1 MVFSE
6 NVSFSRRGIFFLIC
20 FSLAFSQSK
29 EFDRKPPF
37 FFQRYNSIFESGVTL
52 RNEGSFE
59 QAIHVFTQSLRLAKS
74 INNEKEQAKCLVNL
88 GILHWNIGKLEESL
102 NNYKQAQYLAERY
115 NLKKMQNRCQNAIK
129 IFYLYKEGKDFRDSN
144 EYKKSIESF
153 EKAIF
158 LSRESDSKEH
168 EVKCLRQL
176 SITYEDSNNLKEFF
190 YLNQVALKIAQ
201 SLNHEKEKGRCLIN
215 IGNFYKKAANY
226 SEALNYYDQALNITR
241 NLENKEDESICLNN
255 IGLIFQDLGDYE
267 RALEYLKNAL
277 KIDQFLKDEINISM
291 DLNNMGTIF
300 RAKGII
306 FKCQEDLYKSLF
318 YFNKCLEFSNGSMSI
333 KNGIKI
339 FKKIE
344 VQALNNIGTVLIDLE
359 NLNEAQKYLLL
370 GYKKALEIR
379 DIEVIGMSL
388 VNLGIVYLYKGN
400 IKESIKSFQNAVK
413 FAKEIGNLQ
422 ILWEA
427 YFGLGQCYE
436 KRSVFNQSVKFY
448 KNAID
453 VIDMIR
459 SQILLE
465 SFKVGFTRDKLK
477 VYEFLINI
485 LFKLNTEN
493 PSIETEKEIF
503 HVIEKAK
510 ARAFLENLARS
521 KVDVSK
527 RLNLKLRKKENEISK
542 RISLIKE
549 QLSNS
554 DLFEYRR
561 KELLIELQ
569 REEDKF
575 MSLISGVNLEIPKIS
590 NIVSPCSVEQIQQLL
605 NNNTA
610 LIEYFLGENQTIM
623 FLITKSEFCVFP
635 LPSRNEMENSIKAF
649 LKVLS
654 NPPKEEFNGLLAAKR
669 IYNELIFPAE
679 RKIKDV
685 ISNLIIIPDGILH
698 YLPFETLVSSINGH
712 PIREGYLIKDYRI
725 SYAPSSSILLFLS
738 RIHHEPSSPKGLL
751 AFGNP
756 FYSFK
761 VPTKRKKQN
770 INIKVIKELYLNMD
784 FAFSSLP
791 YSGREIIKISK
802 YFPHKKRDIFINKD
816 AKEEVIKEISL
827 IDYRII
833 HFACHALL
841 DEKFPF
847 RSALVLSFDED
858 PKEDGFLQVREI
870 YSLKLNTDLVVLSAC
885 QTGKGKLEKGEG
897 ILGFPRIFFYAGA
910 KSVLFSLWKI
920 NDESTAL
927 FMNYFYYYLSQEIE
941 KTQALRLAKL
951 KMIES
956 KFCHPFYWA
965 AFVLNGDFNSTI
977 NFE

>member
-1 MVFSE
+1 
-6 NVSFSRRGIFFLIC
+6 L
-20 FSLAFSQSK
+20 
-29 EFDRKPPF
+29 
-37 FFQRYNSIFESGVTL
+37 Y
-52 RNEGSFE
+52 
-59 QAIHVFTQSLRLAKS
+59 
-74 INNEKEQAKCLVNL
+74 
-88 GILHWNIGKLEESL
+88 WNIGKLEDSL
-102 NNYKQAQYLAERY
+102 INYKQAQYLAERY
-115 NLKKMQNRCQNAIK
+115 NFEKMQNKCQNAIK
-129 IFYLYKEGKDFRDSN
+129 IYNLYKEGKGFRETN
-144 EYKKSIESF
+144 EYHKSIESF

-158 LSRESDSKEH
+158 LSRELNSKEH

-201 SLNHEKEKGRCLIN
+201 RLNHKKEKGRCLIN
-215 IGNFYKKAANY
+215 IGNFCKKVANY

-241 NLENKEDESICLNN
+241 NLENKQDESICLNN
-255 IGLIFQDLGDYE
+255 IGLIYQELGDYD

-277 KIDQFLKDEINISM
+277 KIDQFLNDEINISM

-300 RAKGII
+300 RARGII
-306 FKCQEDLYKSLF
+306 FRCQEDLYKSLF
-318 YFNKCLEFSNGSMSI
+318 YFNKCLEFSISSMSI
-333 KNGIKI
+333 KKRFNI

-344 VQALNNIGTVLIDLE
+344 VQALNNIGTVLIDLK
-359 NLNEAQKYLLL
+359 NLNEAQKYLLS
-370 GYKKALEIR
+370 GYKKALEIKN
-379 DIEVIGMSL
+379 IEVIGMSL
-388 VNLGIVYLYKGN
+388 VNLGIAYLYQGN
-400 IKESIKSFQNAVK
+400 INESIKSFQNAVK
-413 FAKEIGNLQ
+413 LAKKSRDLQ

-436 KRSVFNQSVKFY
+436 RRSIFDQSVKCY
-448 KNAID
+448 KNAIE

-459 SQILLE
+459 SQILLD
-465 SFKVGFTRDKLK
+465 SFKAGFTRDKLK

-485 LFKLNTEN
+485 LFKLKTEN
-493 PSIETEKEIF
+493 PTIGIEKEIF
-503 HVIEKAK
+503 HITQKAK

-554 DLFEYRR
+554 DLFEYKR
-561 KELLIELQ
+561 KELLIKLQ

-575 MSLISGVNLEIPKIS
+575 MSLVSEENLEIPELS
-590 NIVSPCSVEQIQQLL
+590 NTVSPCRVEQIQQLL
-605 NNNTA
+605 NKNTA

-623 FLITKSEFCVFP
+623 FLITKTEFFVFP
-635 LPSRNEMENSIKAF
+635 LPSRNVIENSIKAF
-649 LKVLS
+649 LKMIS
-654 NPPKEEFNGLLAAKR
+654 SPPKVEFNGILAAKR

-679 RKIKDV
+679 RKIANV
-685 ISNLIIIPDGILH
+685 ISNLIIIPDGILY
-698 YLPFETLVSSINGH
+698 YLPFETLIKSINGN
-712 PIREGYLIKDYRI
+712 IIEECYLINDYSI

-738 RIHHEPSSPKGLL
+738 KIHNEQSSPKGLL

-756 FYSFK
+756 FHSFNAPIK
-761 VPTKRKKQN
+761 QKKQN
-770 INIKVIKELYLNMD
+770 INIKVLKEVYLNTD

-791 YSGREIIKISK
+791 YSGREIMKISR
-802 YFPHKKRDIFINKD
+802 YFSREKRDVFINED

-841 DEKFPF
+841 NEKFPF
-847 RSALVLSFDED
+847 RSGLILSFDED
-858 PKEDGFLQVREI
+858 SKEDGFLQVREI

-885 QTGKGKLEKGEG
+885 QTGKGKLEIGEG
-897 ILGFPRIFFYAGA
+897 ILGFPRTFFYAGA

-920 NDESTAL
+920 NDKSTAL
-927 FMNYFYYYLSQEIE
+927 FMNYFYYYLSQESE
-941 KTQALRLAKL
+941 KAQALRLAKL
-951 KMIES
+951 KMLES

-977 NFE
+977 IFE